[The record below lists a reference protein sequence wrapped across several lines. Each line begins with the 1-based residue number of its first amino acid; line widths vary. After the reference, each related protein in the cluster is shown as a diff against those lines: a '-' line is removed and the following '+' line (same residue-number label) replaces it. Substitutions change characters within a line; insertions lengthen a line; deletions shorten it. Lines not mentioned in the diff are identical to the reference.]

1 MRAGNRAHHC
11 EMVWSQAVKKS
22 LVRFHASGRR
32 LPSEGECLASPGE
45 WSLLSFRMFI
55 KQRSQRQF
63 WIPPASG
70 KLAMESILPIYLAP
84 FARVLLSV
92 GNDAND
98 QNLLQRGALL

>member
-70 KLAMESILPIYLAP
+70 KLAMESILPNLIVRIIAYRKEHPREWP
-84 FARVLLSV
+84 FY
-92 GNDAND
+92 N
-98 QNLLQRGALL
+98 ALNGC